1 MRIISLISGLMLLTH
16 ITLAEEIT
24 TNNLIINNNFET
36 GNANGWTTNGD
47 VQVLNDCCTLNNVA
61 SNYDLEFGDS
71 GSIEQQFNLTTDT
84 ISQAMLNNGITLDS
98 TVEVQ
103 NGECGVA
110 GCWGGSGNADS
121 FTITLKIKD
130 SDGNVLATSTKIRTD
145 VTNINGA
152 NFTDSLTYNG
162 VDSNLGNLNIAGTDA
177 NAPSNLGGANV
188 DNIIVTMT
196 YDNEVLSNELI
207 EEIENIFEELQ
218 EEIFQK
224 VQFKEEFK
232 FEEEFKIVQA
242 PPMKEELEIEEF
254 IEIISMPE
262 KEPEIIEEKQEIMK
276 ETMIEEKPEEEVIT
290 EEIIKEAKEE
300 MPNEIIEET
309 TEEVVAEKEEETQE
323 KEVIEETAEETTEEA
338 PKKEIKTKVA
348 SKKSKKPK
356 IDKIMAKV
364 DEQVKDSAKNLV
376 IKNII
381 KLDAMQNDQASLTA
395 YNNVEFY
402 KPKDI
407 YLNQIEIFDN
417 RSIYAN
423 VDLLKYTDN
432 DIMEIKIKKLN
443 EIKSKKRIL
452 LLELKELKND

>member
-1 MRIISLISGLMLLTH
+1 MQYIVSIVLLMMSILTIS
-16 ITLAEEIT
+16 AEEIT
-24 TNNLIINNNFET
+24 TNNLITNGNFET

-71 GSIEQQFNLTTDT
+71 GSIEQQFNLTTDNIT
-84 ISQAMLNNGITLDS
+84 QAMLDNGITLDS

-110 GCWGGSGNADS
+110 GCWGGSGNADT

-162 VDSNLGNLNIAGTDA
+162 QDSNLGNLNIAGTDA

-188 DNIIVTMT
+188 DNIVVTMT
-196 YDNEVLSNELI
+196 YDNEVISNELI
-207 EEIENIFEELQ
+207 AEIENVFEELQ
-218 EEIFQK
+218 EEIFKK
-224 VQFKEEFK
+224 VEIKQEFK

-242 PPMKEELEIEEF
+242 PPMEEKIEIKEF
-254 IEIISMPE
+254 IEMITMPE
-262 KEPEIIEEKQEIMK
+262 KEPEIIEEMPKAVEEI
-276 ETMIEEKPEEEVIT
+276 IEEKPEEEMIT

-300 MPNEIIEET
+300 MPEEIIEEEPEQIA
-309 TEEVVAEKEEETQE
+309 EETKEE
-323 KEVIEETAEETTEEA
+323 EVIEEAPKEANEEA
-338 PKKEIKTKVA
+338 PKKEVKTKVA
-348 SKKSKKPK
+348 SKKTKKPK

-364 DEQVKDSAKNLV
+364 DAQIKDSAKNLT

-381 KLDAMQNDQASLTA
+381 KLDAMQSDQASLTA

-407 YLNQIEIFDN
+407 YLKQIEIFDN
-417 RSIYAN
+417 RSIYAD
-423 VDLLKYTDN
+423 VDLVKYTAN
-432 DIMEIKIKKLN
+432 DIMEVKIKKLN
-443 EIKSKKRIL
+443 EIKSKKRLL
-452 LLELKELKND
+452 LLELQELKNG

>member
-1 MRIISLISGLMLLTH
+1 MLLTH

-84 ISQAMLNNGITLDS
+84 ISQAMLDNGITLDS

-110 GCWGGSGNADS
+110 GCWGGSGNADT

-177 NAPSNLGGANV
+177 NAPSTLGGANV
-188 DNIIVTMT
+188 DNIVVTMT

-207 EEIENIFEELQ
+207 EEIENVFENLQ
-218 EEIFQK
+218 EEIFQQ
-224 VQFKEEFK
+224 VEFKEEFK
-232 FEEEFKIVQA
+232 FEEEFRIVQA
-242 PPMKEELEIEEF
+242 PPMEEEIEIEEF

-262 KEPEIIEEKQEIMK
+262 KEPEILEEMPEVVEEI
-276 ETMIEEKPEEEVIT
+276 IEEKPEEEMIT
-290 EEIIKEAKEE
+290 EEIMKEAKEE
-300 MPNEIIEET
+300 MPEEIIEEIP
-309 TEEVVAEKEEETQE
+309 EEVAAEKEEEIQE
-323 KEVIEETAEETTEEA
+323 EEVIEETAEETTEEA
-338 PKKEIKTKVA
+338 PKKEVKTKVA

-364 DEQVKDSAKNLV
+364 DEQIKDSAKNLT

-381 KLDAMQNDQASLTA
+381 KLDAMQNDQASLLE
-395 YNNVEFY
+395 YNNTEFY

-417 RSIYAN
+417 RSIYKN
-423 VDLLKYTDN
+423 VDLVQYIDN

-443 EIKSKKRIL
+443 EIKYKKRIL
-452 LLELKELKND
+452 LLELQELKNG

>member
-1 MRIISLISGLMLLTH
+1 MLLTH

-24 TNNLIINNNFET
+24 TNNLISNGNFES
-36 GNANGWTTNGD
+36 GNANNWTTNGD
-47 VQVLNDCCTLNNVA
+47 VQVLNDCCTLNNVP

-84 ISQAMLNNGITLDS
+84 ISQAMLDNGITLDS

-110 GCWGGSGNADS
+110 GCWGGQGNADT

-130 SDGNVLATSTKIRTD
+130 SDGNILATSTKIRTD
-145 VTNINGA
+145 VTGINGA

-162 VDSNLGNLNIAGTDA
+162 QNSNLGNLNIAGTDA
-177 NAPSNLGGANV
+177 NAPANLGGANV

-196 YDNEVLSNELI
+196 YDDEVISNEII
-207 EEIENIFEELQ
+207 EQIETVFEELQ
-218 EEIFQK
+218 EEIFQEIE
-224 VQFKEEFK
+224 FKEQFK

-242 PPMKEELEIEEF
+242 PPMEEEIEIKEF
-254 IEIISMPE
+254 IEIITMPE
-262 KEPEIIEEKQEIMK
+262 KEPEVIEEMSSGVEEI
-276 ETMIEEKPEEEVIT
+276 IEEKPEEEMIT
-290 EEIIKEAKEE
+290 EEIIKEAKKE
-300 MPNEIIEET
+300 MPEEIIEEAPEQIAEET
-309 TEEVVAEKEEETQE
+309 KEEEVVEEAP
-323 KEVIEETAEETTEEA
+323 KETTEEA
-338 PKKEIKTKVA
+338 PKKEVKTKVA
-348 SKKSKKPK
+348 SKKTKKPK

-364 DEQVKDSAKNLV
+364 DAQIKDSAKNLT

-381 KLDAMQNDQASLTA
+381 KLDAMQSDQASLTA

-407 YLNQIEIFDN
+407 YLKQIEIFDN

-423 VDLLKYTDN
+423 VDLVKYTAN
-432 DIMEIKIKKLN
+432 DIMEVKIKKLN
-443 EIKSKKRIL
+443 EIKSKKRLL
-452 LLELKELKND
+452 LLELQELKNG

>member
-1 MRIISLISGLMLLTH
+1 MILTFTTLKAETTSNLVSQDFTSGWSGTNIDTTHGSGVIAGVNNEYIESDSVSLNDSNVNKNSLNNGF
-16 ITLAEEIT
+16 EIT
-24 TNNLIINNNFET
+24 GSSKIWFWNSNSQSVTQSIKVT
-36 GNANGWTTNGD
+36 DDNG
-47 VQVLNDCCTLNNVA
+47 
-61 SNYDLEFGDS
+61 
-71 GSIEQQFNLTTDT
+71 NLTTQNRT
-84 ISQAMLNNGITLDS
+84 ISGTCDTFNGCAYEDMTDTMIFGNNTVQDYDVVLRYDFSVPNTTGHYGADLKEPSLIVNYTYVPDINE
-98 TVEVQ
+98 TVEQ
-103 NGECGVA
+103 E
-110 GCWGGSGNADS
+110 
-121 FTITLKIKD
+121 L
-130 SDGNVLATSTKIRTD
+130 
-145 VTNINGA
+145 INL
-152 NFTDSLTYNG
+152 FTDFEPEE
-162 VDSNLGNLNIAGTDA
+162 NIKIEEEFTFEIKEE
-177 NAPSNLGGANV
+177 PK
-188 DNIIVTMT
+188 
-196 YDNEVLSNELI
+196 I
-207 EEIENIFEELQ
+207 EEIFEV
-218 EEIFQK
+218 EESIQ
-224 VQFKEEFK
+224 
-232 FEEEFKIVQA
+232 IV
-242 PPMKEELEIEEF
+242 
-254 IEIISMPE
+254 SMPE
-262 KEPEIIEEKQEIMK
+262 KELEIIEEKPEVME